1 MKNPLSPSPAT
12 EPPFIETPGT
22 QPSGV
27 ASNVQTGPVPFQPRP
42 VKIDRRHP
50 PAPMVGTGVAIY
62 DEQGRVLL
70 ARSGKPGR
78 KHPWGL
84 PGGLLDLG
92 ERTEDGARREVL
104 EECGIAIEIGGPNGI
119 FEIVDWDEK
128 GDVEFQ
134 FIIVEYWAKYTGGAL
149 TPGDDIVEV
158 AWVTLDDLLHYNLM
172 SPSIEKIHSGHEAWQ
187 KSLLLEP

>member
-1 MKNPLSPSPAT
+1 MGKAMNHPS
-12 EPPFIETPGT
+12 T

-27 ASNVQTGPVPFQPRP
+27 ASNALAGPVPFQPRP
-42 VKIDRRHP
+42 VAVDRRYP
-50 PAPMVGTGVAIY
+50 AAPMVGTGVAIF
-62 DEQGRVLL
+62 DAQGRVLL

-92 ERTEDGARREVL
+92 EKTEDGARREVM
-104 EECGIAIEIGGPNGI
+104 EECGIEIEIGGPNGI

-134 FIIVEYWAKYTGGAL
+134 FIIVEYWARYAGGVL

-158 AWVTLDDLLHYNLM
+158 AWVELENLGEYNLM
-172 SPSIEKIHSGHEAWQ
+172 ALSTEKIRTGHTEWQ
-187 KSLLLEP
+187 KTPSHAL